1 MKINDRE
8 EMARTMSS
16 LLALRSRQSGG
27 RAREA
32 ASGSVECT
40 SKPIGNHFPS
50 RAFPFPL
57 TWKGCTM
64 AKEAVSKQI
73 SNTNSILFKDKYSY
87 IYDVEN
93 LQVENGL
100 FIPLEPNQKIEDL
113 MDKVYKEVYKLNQY
127 WSIPMLS
134 DEGEVILDQ
143 VVIQSFKRKD
153 NDGGY
158 LLNSAG
164 KRVVEGTPA
173 QIPRGYQVR
182 QYVARIMIKDDDK
195 ISEDG
200 ALIVRV
206 F

>member
-1 MKINDRE
+1 
-8 EMARTMSS
+8 
-16 LLALRSRQSGG
+16 
-27 RAREA
+27 
-32 ASGSVECT
+32 
-40 SKPIGNHFPS
+40 
-50 RAFPFPL
+50 
-57 TWKGCTM
+57 M

-73 SNTNSILFKDKYSY
+73 SNTNSILFKDKYNY
-87 IYDVEN
+87 IYDIEN